1 MEQILMHK
9 SFLNWVNRN
18 LTKHD
23 TINDTEQCFCSYSPG
38 NKKTFNSFRFHWKS
52 IFAFFFFLVI
62 LSFVWLQ
69 WLIFLSGFSQSCIEC
84 KVFKPWK

>member
-1 MEQILMHK
+1 MHK

-52 IFAFFFFLVI
+52 IFAFFFSRYSQFCVAA
-62 LSFVWLQ
+62 VVN
-69 WLIFLSGFSQSCIEC
+69 FSKWFQSELHR
-84 KVFKPWK
+84 V